1 MATKLPSGSSS
12 DPTESPLFNASFAKG
27 IEVLA
32 AFGPGRE
39 TMNLP
44 DIAAATGM
52 TKSAA
57 QRYAYTL
64 EVLGLL
70 RKSPDTKRYSLT
82 PRTMELGYRYLLV
95 NPLVERANPYLQD
108 LNRQCGE
115 TVNLAELDGTDMVY
129 VARFATHLKTAVH
142 MPLGRRLPV
151 FCTSSG
157 RALLAAMPAPQARAL
172 LEASP
177 RHKYTPTTVT
187 EVDALMDIVEQG
199 REKGYSTASGE
210 YYRGDLNI
218 GVAVYDSQG
227 NPAGAVNI
235 SAPTSRWT
243 LPRMRR
249 ELAPLLMETCRLIS
263 TTPPRPQDMEPF
275 RKGVRSS

>member
-1 MATKLPSGSSS
+1 MAKESVDD
-12 DPTESPLFNASFAKG
+12 DPTRSPLFNATFAKG
-27 IEVLA
+27 VEVLA

-39 TMNLP
+39 TMNLR
-44 DIAAATGM
+44 DIATATGM

-64 EVLGLL
+64 EVMGLL
-70 RKSPDTKRYSLT
+70 RKDAETKRYSLT

-95 NPLVERANPYLQD
+95 DPLVQRANPYLQD

-142 MPLGRRLPV
+142 MPMGRRLPV

-157 RALLAAMPAPQARAL
+157 RAMLSAMPPEQARAL
-172 LEASP
+172 LQAAP
-177 RHKYTPTTVT
+177 RPKYTSTTVT
-187 EVDALMDIVEQG
+187 DVDALMRIVERA
-199 REKGYSTASGE
+199 REDGYSTASGE
-210 YYRGDLNI
+210 YYRGDLNL
-218 GVAVYDSQG
+218 GVAVYDAQG
-227 NPAGAVNI
+227 RPAGAVNI
-235 SAPTSRWT
+235 SAPSSRWT
-243 LPRMRR
+243 LARMRR

-263 TTPPRPQDMEPF
+263 TTPPKPQAMEPF
-275 RKGVRSS
+275 QVGTRPN